1 MYDPNSSSTPQRLQR
16 PTPRKVSDLLTAFG
30 ASRSPSS
37 VTKMQR
43 ETQQS
48 AKESSAEE
56 ARNEASTSEIS
67 AGEPP
72 LAGGDDAGDMSSDDI
87 IHGMF
92 KHLSV

>member
-1 MYDPNSSSTPQRLQR
+1 
-16 PTPRKVSDLLTAFG
+16 
-30 ASRSPSS
+30 
-37 VTKMQR
+37 MQR